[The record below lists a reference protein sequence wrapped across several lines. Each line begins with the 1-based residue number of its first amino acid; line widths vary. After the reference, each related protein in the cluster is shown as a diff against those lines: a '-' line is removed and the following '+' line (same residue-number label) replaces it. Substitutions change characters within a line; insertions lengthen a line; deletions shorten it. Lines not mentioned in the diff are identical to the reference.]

1 VTTGCA
7 VCGGNEIEEPV
18 LGALGRCRTCG
29 YVFLPRTPDL
39 PDRLRALYEGDYFTG
54 AEFGDYASQRP
65 TFARNFQDTIR
76 RMRDAG
82 AASGRLLEVGCAYG
96 FFLEQARADFEA
108 VGIDVNAAAIEAA
121 RGLGVDAMCV
131 EFLDYVTPDTFDVV
145 CLWDTIEHVLE
156 PRAYLEKARD
166 LLRPDGMLF
175 LTTGDIGS
183 LVARLR
189 GRKWRMIHPPSH
201 LNYFS
206 RVTMTRLLQSVG
218 FDVVSVGAIGT
229 RRDLLNTLHLL
240 ALFSKTAAV
249 RRTASMFE
257 RLLAGRVPSISLY
270 ANLHDVMFVTARR
283 RGSQA

>member
-1 VTTGCA
+1 VTTACA
-7 VCGGNEIEEPV
+7 VCGGNTIEAPV
-18 LGALGRCRTCG
+18 LGVLGRCRACG
-29 YVFLPRTPDL
+29 YVFVPRTPDL
-39 PDRLRALYEGDYFTG
+39 PDRLKALYEGDYFTG

-76 RMRDAG
+76 RMREAG
-82 AASGRLLEVGCAYG
+82 APRGRLLEVGCAYG
-96 FFLEQARADFEA
+96 FFLEQAQAEFTA
-108 VGIDVNAAAIEAA
+108 VGIDVNGAAIEAA
-121 RGLGVDAMCV
+121 RGLGVDALCV
-131 EFLDYVTPDTFDVV
+131 EFLDYVPPDAFDVV

-156 PRAYLEKARD
+156 PRAYLEKAHD

-183 LVARLR
+183 VVARLR
-189 GRKWRMIHPPSH
+189 GAKWRMIHPPSH

-206 RVTMTRLLQSVG
+206 RATMTRLLESVG

-249 RRTASMFE
+249 RRTAAMFE

-283 RGSQA
+283 RGDGP

>member
-1 VTTGCA
+1 VTTACA
-7 VCGGNEIEEPV
+7 VCGGNEIEAPV
-18 LGALGRCRTCG
+18 LGVLGRCRACG

-65 TFARNFQDTIR
+65 TFARNFQDMVH
-76 RMRDAG
+76 RMRQAG
-82 AASGRLLEVGCAYG
+82 AAGGRLLEVGCAYG
-96 FFLEQARADFEA
+96 FFLEQAQANFKA
-108 VGIDVNAAAIEAA
+108 LGIDVNAAAIESA
-121 RGLGVDAMCV
+121 RGLGVDARCV
-131 EFLDYVTPDTFDVV
+131 EFLDYVTSDTFDVV

-183 LVARLR
+183 LVARVR

-249 RRTASMFE
+249 RRTASTFE